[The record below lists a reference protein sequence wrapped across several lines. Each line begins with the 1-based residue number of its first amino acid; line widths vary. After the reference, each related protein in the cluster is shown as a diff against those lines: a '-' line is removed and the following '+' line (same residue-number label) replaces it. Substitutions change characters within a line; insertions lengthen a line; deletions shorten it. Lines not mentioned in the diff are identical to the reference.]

1 MWSLVIASDM
11 FSEFEKNGLRNP
23 AIAQKYRST
32 VLAPGGTKDAADLV
46 QGFLGRPFNI
56 DAFARTMEKA
66 R

>member
-23 AIAQKYRST
+23 AVAQRYRNS

-46 QGFLGRPFNI
+46 SDFLGRPFSF
-56 DAFARTMEKA
+56 DAFAKNLEKA
-66 R
+66 H